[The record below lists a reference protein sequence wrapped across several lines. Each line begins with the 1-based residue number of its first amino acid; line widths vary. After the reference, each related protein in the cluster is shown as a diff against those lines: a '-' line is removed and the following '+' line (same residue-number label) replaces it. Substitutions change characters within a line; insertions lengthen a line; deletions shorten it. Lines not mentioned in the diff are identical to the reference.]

1 MQITGENPDS
11 DMELSFRR
19 GVSWQY
25 QKTGKTLNQCFEFL
39 LPVVFENMFPQKSRI
54 IIADAPR
61 STDLQPT
68 ITEAYGKIM
77 KVCLDEIAPCR
88 EDGGALQA
96 LTRGGGVDRLLSCGP
111 QQCSKSLLSRAPQHM
126 VVEKAAHAWTE
137 NKKPFNK

>member
-1 MQITGENPDS
+1 MINTQSIKPQLMAQQKCKSTGENPDS
-11 DMELSFRR
+11 GMELSFRR

-77 KVCLDEIAPCR
+77 KVCLDEIAPCW
-88 EDGGALQA
+88 EEGGPS
-96 LTRGGGVDRLLSCGP
+96 RPSPGGGHR
-111 QQCSKSLLSRAPQHM
+111 
-126 VVEKAAHAWTE
+126 
-137 NKKPFNK
+137 